1 MYTNKSLIE
10 LVDVLYQEIT
20 ENNWLKF
27 KKEFISNKDMGKD
40 ISALSNGACLCGR
53 PFGYLI
59 FGVDDKTH
67 EIKGTTF
74 DYRNQKQGNEEL
86 ENWLNR
92 LVSPKIGFSI
102 YEVKYAALKRLVFV
116 EIPAAFNQPTSFHG
130 VEYIRI
136 GSYRQELRKH
146 PEVEKKLWYSLGR
159 VSWEQ
164 EVSLNQNLHFKFLS
178 LIAESKGIEF
188 SEDKFATLRFLDNN
202 GRFNNLAFLMSD
214 ENSHVV
220 KFAVY
225 RNNSMDFAVKKEFT
239 GSWVSILEQVLEYVN
254 IYNDTS
260 ASVHGSDASRTE
272 IKSYPD
278 PSLREAVVN
287 AFAHFD
293 ANFPSDIKIEFYPDR
308 VEIGS
313 PGSLYRITMKDI
325 LEGRQS
331 FRNPNLVYVLNKFN
345 FIENYAT
352 GLKKILF
359 AYNTYSIKP
368 KIETTDNFF
377 IVTLPNVN
385 YDENS
390 NDTLNDTLKEK
401 LAENDTLKEKLAE
414 NDTLNDT
421 LSDVSMK
428 VLGLIRNDV
437 NLLINDLI
445 TLTGKSRPTIT
456 RALAELTKKEFI
468 AREGS
473 KKFGHWKVLK

>member
-1 MYTNKSLIE
+1 MIKHTK
-10 LVDVLYQEIT
+10 
-20 ENNWLKF
+20 LK
-27 KKEFISNKDMGKD
+27 E
-40 ISALSNGACLCGR
+40 
-53 PFGYLI
+53 
-59 FGVDDKTH
+59 H
-67 EIKGTTF
+67 
-74 DYRNQKQGNEEL
+74 QKQGNEEL

-146 PEVEKKLWYSLGR
+146 PEVEKKLWYSLGHI
-159 VSWEQ
+159 SWEQ
-164 EVSLNQNLHFKFLS
+164 EVSPNQNLHFKFLS
-178 LIAESKGIEF
+178 LIAESKGVAF
-188 SEDKFATLRFLDNN
+188 SEDKFVTLRFLDNN
-202 GRFNNLAFLMSD
+202 GRFNNLAYLMSD

-225 RNNSMDFAVKKEFT
+225 RNNNMDFAFKKEFT
-239 GSWVSILEQVLEYVN
+239 GSWISILEQVLVYVN

-260 ASVHGSDASRTE
+260 EAA
-272 IKSYPD
+272 IKSYPG

-293 ANFPSDIKIEFYPDR
+293 ASFPSDIKIEFYPDR

-313 PGSLYRITMKDI
+313 PGSMKNV
-325 LEGRQS
+325 LEGGQS

-359 AYNTYSIKP
+359 AYNTYSVKP

-377 IVTLPNVN
+377 IVSLPNVN
-385 YDENS
+385 KVEN
-390 NDTLNDTLKEK
+390 LNNTLKEK
-401 LAENDTLKEKLAE
+401 LSK
-414 NDTLNDT
+414 NDT

-428 VLGLIRNDV
+428 VLELIKNNV

-445 TLTGKSRPTIT
+445 ILTGKSRPTIT

-473 KKFGHWKVLK
+473 KKFGHWKVIK